1 MTTKLWSKL
10 HRMTVMTDIVERL
23 RDEAFGGKPD
33 APCITK
39 VRYLEKA
46 ADEIEKQR
54 WQLDNALRKRN
65 ELETEIER
73 LRTALRA
80 IAEETRKA
88 LDND

>member
-1 MTTKLWSKL
+1 MN
-10 HRMTVMTDIVERL
+10 DIVERL
-23 RDEAFGGKPD
+23 RGIDEQNQALD
-33 APCITK
+33 N
-39 VRYLEKA
+39 EA